1 MISGVS
7 SSLSGLFA
15 FTKKLSN
22 AANNVANVNTDEYKK
37 TTATIVEDKN
47 SLPRVNIDRLD
58 TPGSIVQETD
68 GTMRELSNVELAE
81 EFPQMMISQR
91 GYEANI
97 KALQI
102 QNETIGSLLDI
113 IG

>member
-7 SSLSGLFA
+7 SSLSGLSA
-15 FTKKLSN
+15 FTGKLSN
-22 AANNVANVNTDEYKK
+22 AAGNVANVNTDEYKK

-47 SLPRVNIDRLD
+47 CLPRVNIDKPN
-58 TPGSIVQETD
+58 TPGTIVQETD
-68 GTMRELSNVELAE
+68 GTVRELSKVELAG
-81 EFPQMMISQR
+81 EFPQMMISRR

-97 KALQI
+97 KALQARD
-102 QNETIGSLLDI
+102 ETIGSLLDI

>member
-15 FTKKLSN
+15 FTRKLSN

-47 SLPRVNIDRLD
+47 RLPQVNIEKQD
-58 TPGSIVQETD
+58 TPGAIVQETD
-68 GTMRELSNVELAE
+68 GTVRELSNVELAE